1 MFVCVIYDGTFF
13 KKKIL
18 RCPSYFFK
26 QTTLFFL
33 DQNRTCGP
41 NEFKCKN
48 GKCIIGKWKCDRQDD
63 CGDGSDEEAALCGEC
78 M

>member
-1 MFVCVIYDGTFF
+1 MCYYNGTFL
-13 KKKIL
+13 KKDPQMSQL
-18 RCPSYFFK
+18 FFK
-26 QTTLFFL
+26 TNYSIFL

-63 CGDGSDEEAALCGEC
+63 CGDGSDEEAAPCGEC

>member
-1 MFVCVIYDGTFF
+1 MFVCVIMIELFF
-13 KKKIL
+13 KKRSSDVLAIFLNKL
-18 RCPSYFFK
+18 LY
-26 QTTLFFL
+26 FL